1 MTESGQ
7 HHQLFRT
14 LSCCVIIPTYNNA
27 LTLDQLLQSVMTY
40 TDQVIVV
47 NDGSDDLTHTILRQY
62 PDVLTIHHQHNTG
75 KGKAI
80 RSGFKEAINQGFRY
94 AITIDSDGQH
104 FAKDLPLFLEKIQ
117 QYPDSL
123 IIGARNMT
131 TTNIPRKSS
140 FGNRFSNFWF
150 HVETGIKL
158 PDTQSGY
165 RLYPLTPIKKMKFFT
180 SKFEFEIEVI
190 VRLAWKSVNTISVP
204 VSVAYT
210 EDRVSHFRPFKDFT
224 RISIL
229 NTVLV
234 TLALLWYRWY
244 LAIRKLSWE
253 GIKRSCWDKNE
264 PVYKKGLAI
273 SIGVMS
279 GILPIWG
286 FQTAT
291 AIGTAYVMRVNKLL
305 TFIASNISLPPFI
318 PFIIYGSLV
327 TGAWITGSTE
337 ILPSFD
343 ENFDFQSAK
352 QHLIQYLIGSILL
365 AIIAGGVSFFLS
377 ILIINIFK
385 RR

>member
-1 MTESGQ
+1 MTASEQ

-27 LTLDQLLQSVMTY
+27 LTLDRLLQSVIAY
-40 TDQVIVV
+40 TDQIIVV
-47 NDGSDDLTHTILRQY
+47 NDGSDDLTNTILHQY
-62 PDVLTIHHQHNTG
+62 PDVYTIHHPHNRG
-75 KGKAI
+75 KGIAI
-80 RSGFKEAINQGFRY
+80 RSGFKEAIKQGFRY

-104 FAKDLPLFLEKIQ
+104 FAKDLLLFLEKIQ
-117 QYPDSL
+117 QHPDSL

-131 TTNIPRKSS
+131 TSNIPRKSS

-150 HVETGIKL
+150 QVETGIRL

-165 RLYPLTPIKKMKFFT
+165 RLYPLAPIKKMKFFT

-190 VRLAWKSVNTISVP
+190 VRLAWKKVNVTSVP
-204 VSVAYT
+204 VSVSYT
-210 EDRVSHFRPFKDFT
+210 KDRVSHFRPFKDFT
-224 RISIL
+224 RITLL

-244 LAIRKLSWE
+244 LAIRNQSWANIKKL
-253 GIKRSCWDKNE
+253 CWDKDE
-264 PVYKKGLAI
+264 PTYKKGLAI

-286 FQTAT
+286 FQTAA

-305 TFIASNISLPPFI
+305 TFIASNVSLPPFI

-327 TGAWITGSTE
+327 TGAWMTGSTE

-343 ENFDFQSAK
+343 ENLDFQSAK
-352 QHLIQYLIGSILL
+352 QHLMQYFIGSTVL
-365 AIIAGGVSFFLS
+365 AIIAGGVSFSLS
-377 ILIINIFK
+377 ILIISIFK